1 MDEINEKFILRCFH
15 LAKKALGKTTP
26 NPYVGCVIVK
36 GDEVIG
42 EGFHKKSGLDH
53 AEADAFNSLTEDPKG
68 ATLYCNLEPCC
79 HTNKKTAPCC
89 DRIINEGISKVV
101 ISNLDPN
108 PEVAGKGV
116 EKLRAAGIEVVT
128 GILENEGALLNEIF
142 FTHITLQRPFIHLKW
157 AQTLDGKTATT
168 NFDSKWITSKNA
180 RSHVHRE
187 RELYDAILVG
197 DTTANKD
204 NPKLTIRI
212 NDEICKKRI
221 ILSPDGKVNLDNHL
235 FTDEFR
241 EQTIIVIA
249 PNSEVK
255 TDLTLISCLL
265 NETGEA
271 FDFNDLL
278 KKLYAHGVC
287 SIYVEGGSTV
297 INSFLVH
304 NIFDRLSV
312 YIAPK
317 ILGEGIQSVNKFKFD
332 SMKDSIS
339 FEDGSWTQFKPDML
353 FESKRNVCL
362 QD

>member
-1 MDEINEKFILRCFH
+1 MNEFNEKFISRCFH
-15 LAKKALGKTTP
+15 LAKRALGKTTP

-36 GDEVIG
+36 NDKVIG

-89 DRIINEGISKVV
+89 DRIITEGISKVV
-101 ISNLDPN
+101 IANLDPN

-116 EKLRAAGIEVVT
+116 KKLREAGIEVIT
-128 GILENEGALLNEIF
+128 GILENEGALLNEVF
-142 FTHITLQRPFIHLKW
+142 FTHITQRRPFIHLKW
-157 AQTLDGKTATT
+157 AQTLDGKTATS
-168 NFDSKWITSKNA
+168 NFDSKWITSEYA
-180 RSHVHRE
+180 RLHVHRE

-204 NPKLTIRI
+204 NPRLTIRVS
-212 NDEICKKRI
+212 EETCKKRI
-221 ILSPDGKVNLDNHL
+221 ILSPKGNVNLENQL
-235 FTDEFR
+235 FTDQFKN
-241 EQTIIVIA
+241 QTIIVVA
-249 PNSEVK
+249 PEADIK
-255 TDLTLISCLL
+255 TDLTIITCSL
-265 NETGEA
+265 NKTRDA
-271 FDFNDLL
+271 FDFEDLF
-278 KKLYAHGVC
+278 KKLYAHGVS
-287 SIYVEGGSTV
+287 SIYIEGGSTV
-297 INSFLVH
+297 INSFLV
-304 NIFDRLSV
+304 NNTFDRLSV

-317 ILGEGIQSVNKFKFD
+317 ILGEGIQSVNKLKFD